1 MIYNTNVQNY
11 KGIPLKLI
19 LYTESRFQHLKA
31 KCFQVLNALNQPSG
45 QQIWIPNR
53 FLSDDGTILPTCNI
67 DWLFRKDDN
76 AEKLKSAGFILN
88 ER

>member
-31 KCFQVLNALNQPSG
+31 K
-45 QQIWIPNR
+45 
-53 FLSDDGTILPTCNI
+53 
-67 DWLFRKDDN
+67 
-76 AEKLKSAGFILN
+76 
-88 ER
+88 